1 MAGLSDQQYLLT
13 DQYKDASNFKARV
26 QLHKR
31 FSTNRYGWLQWVFD
45 HLNFSPTSQILDVGC
60 GPGTLWLENADRI
73 PQGCRIIL
81 SDFSRG
87 MLLDARQNLSVILPH
102 LTYCNMDIQTI
113 SFRDSSFDLVIANH
127 MLYHVPDR
135 NKAFSEVY
143 RVLKPDGILFA
154 STTWIPHLQ
163 ELREL
168 TERVDPS
175 VNEGLFDGFFGLP
188 CQGSRGALEPLRSD
202 SGMVQRLATERC
214 RVTEVLWEQYQ
225 ALDGCTSR
233 FVPTDPGCVHDRRSR
248 WAYPDHRPD
257 VAEESART
265 LLGAATLHEI
275 KPYLV
280 MIRDAPDLQAGQ
292 SAVRDSA
299 RSSPVCAP
307 TIERRRRRTKTLS
320 CLKLVYAPRWRLAF
334 CRTLKT

>member
-175 VNEGLFDGFFGLP
+175 VNEGLFDGFFGLET
-188 CQGSRGALEPLRSD
+188 GGAELANVFPDVTLRRYDDTLEVTEAEPLI
-202 SGMVQRLATERC
+202 A
-214 RVTEVLWEQYQ
+214 
-225 ALDGCTSR
+225 
-233 FVPTDPGCVHDRRSR
+233 FV
-248 WAYPDHRPD
+248 
-257 VAEESART
+257 ES
-265 LLGAATLHEI
+265 
-275 KPYLV
+275 
-280 MIRDAPDLQAGQ
+280 
-292 SAVRDSA
+292 
-299 RSSPVCAP
+299 
-307 TIERRRRRTKTLS
+307 
-320 CLKLVYAPRWRLAF
+320 WRLANDIEGEEKMAQF
-334 CRTLKT
+334 RDIVRQEIASKGVISVTKDAGAFIACKGPA